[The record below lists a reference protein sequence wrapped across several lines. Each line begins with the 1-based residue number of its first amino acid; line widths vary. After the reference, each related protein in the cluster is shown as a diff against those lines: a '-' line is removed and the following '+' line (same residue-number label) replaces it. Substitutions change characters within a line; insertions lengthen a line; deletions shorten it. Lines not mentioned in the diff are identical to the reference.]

1 MAAQAI
7 SISRENVR
15 YDLRV
20 YMSKTG
26 WGISELAFRSGYA
39 PRTLLQFMSS
49 ARYGDAQGQSAAR
62 NLAKFMR
69 ENPAE
74 LPEFPG
80 RLYETEA
87 TRAMDRLIDHAIEGG
102 WGTIYGPAGAQK
114 TFLLEYRA
122 AEAARSEECELVLVG
137 ADPALSP
144 RALLGRIARGV
155 AAPYAQQC
163 EALREA
169 ILYVLR
175 RRQRPVAVVV
185 DEAQLL
191 YARIDTLETLRRLG
205 DKSRGR
211 IGILVAGNEQVLQL
225 FEPRRNVYFEQ
236 WRSRVEQEEA
246 HILGPSEAEARKILA
261 AEVQGIKAAAADE
274 IVAGTKVQDPLSKKS
289 YVNAR
294 RLFNTIRMMQRVAA
308 RRKAN

>member
-1 MAAQAI
+1 MATAEMVL
-7 SISRENVR
+7 SRDDVR
-15 YDLRV
+15 RQLRI

-26 WGISELAFRSGYA
+26 CGISELAYRSGYA
-39 PRTLLQFMSS
+39 QRTLLQFMSTS
-49 ARYGDAQGQSAAR
+49 RYGDAQGQTAAR
-62 NLAKFMR
+62 KLAQFIR
-69 ENPAE
+69 DNPAE

-87 TRAMDRLIDHAIEGG
+87 TRAMDRLIEHAVAGG
-102 WGTIYGPAGAQK
+102 WGTVYGPAGAQK

-122 AEAARSEECELVLVG
+122 AEAARSQECEMVLVG
-137 ADPALSP
+137 ADPNLSP
-144 RALLGRIARGV
+144 RGLLGRIARGI
-155 AAPYAQQC
+155 AAPYAQQT

-169 ILYVLR
+169 ILYTLR
-175 RRQRPVAVVV
+175 RRKRPVAVVV

-191 YARIDTLETLRRLG
+191 HPRIDTLETLRRLG
-205 DKSRGR
+205 DKARGR

-246 HILGPSEAEARKILA
+246 HVLGPRESEARQILA
-261 AEVQGIKAAAADE
+261 AEVPGIKAAAADE
-274 IVAGTKVQDPLSKKS
+274 IVKGTKVQDPLSKRG

-294 RLFNTIRMMQRVAA
+294 RLFNTIRMMQRQA

>member
-1 MAAQAI
+1 MGTQMATI
-7 SISRENVR
+7 RRENVR
-15 YDLRV
+15 HDLRV

-26 WGISELAFRSGYA
+26 WGISELAYRSGYA
-39 PRTLLQFMSS
+39 PRTLLQFMST

-62 NLAKFMR
+62 NLARFMR

-87 TRAMDRLIDHAIEGG
+87 TRAMDRLIDHAVEGG
-102 WGTIYGPAGAQK
+102 WGTVYGPAGAQK

-155 AAPYAQQC
+155 AAPYAQQS
-163 EALREA
+163 EPLREA
-169 ILYVLR
+169 VLYTLR
-175 RRQRPVAVVV
+175 RRKRPVAIVI

-191 YARIDTLETLRRLG
+191 HSRIDTLETLRRLG

-246 HILGPSEAEARKILA
+246 HVLGPNEAEARKILA
-261 AEVQGIKAAAADE
+261 AEVPGIKAAAADE
-274 IVAGTKVQDPLSKKS
+274 IVAGTKVQDPLTKRN

-294 RLFNTIRMMQRVAA
+294 RLFNTIRTMQRAA
-308 RRKAN
+308 RKKMN